1 MARKQTRREKS
12 KQALASLRRAFME
25 DPSLGLEAWRPRT
38 RVVPNKKRAASRKAC
53 RGKVDW

>member
-1 MARKQTRREKS
+1 MVRKQTRREKS
-12 KQALASLRRAFME
+12 KQALAALRRAFME

-38 RVVPNKKRAASRKAC
+38 RVVPNKKRAAGRKAC